1 MEMFQALNFCRVQS
15 APPSFLM
22 VILQN
27 SKILLSRWPA
37 PIFLGKIAEW
47 ILETLGFQ
55 LLGDLPGEAGL
66 KQSTKEAQR
75 LQCSSPARE
84 FLPSLH
90 VASVWWNQDHQWA
103 QAGEKK
109 RLSGWGALG
118 LWGVLKIS
126 DCSVVSSKTL
136 KKKKKKLLNYSLR
149 CLTLP
154 MVLTNLNY
162 IFILGHEIN
171 DYINERMLLHL
182 IDLSSHWTGSCFQGF

>member
-55 LLGDLPGEAGL
+55 LLGDLPGEAAWSRAPKKLRDFSVAALPGSFFQACTL
-66 KQSTKEAQR
+66 QASGETKTTSGHKQGKKEAFWLGSSLFVR
-75 LQCSSPARE
+75 SFENFWLQCC
-84 FLPSLH
+84 F
-90 VASVWWNQDHQWA
+90 VQN
-103 QAGEKK
+103 
-109 RLSGWGALG
+109 
-118 LWGVLKIS
+118 
-126 DCSVVSSKTL
+126 L
-136 KKKKKKLLNYSLR
+136 KKKKKLKLLNYSLR

-171 DYINERMLLHL
+171 DYINEWMLLHL